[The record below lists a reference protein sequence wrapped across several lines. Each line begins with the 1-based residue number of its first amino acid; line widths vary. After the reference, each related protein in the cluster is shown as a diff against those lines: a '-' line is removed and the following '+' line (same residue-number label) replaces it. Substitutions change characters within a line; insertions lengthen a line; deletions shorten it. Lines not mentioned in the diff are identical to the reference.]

1 MSGALIIHQAGPAL
15 SVQDLGRPGYMAF
28 GLSQGGAADR
38 LALAEGAALLGQDP
52 ALAAVEMAGVGGIF
66 EASHDM
72 RVALTGAP
80 MKAMLDGQPL
90 VWNATQTVRAGQR
103 ISIGAA
109 LKGLYGYLHVG
120 GGIATP
126 KQLGSRSHHLTAG
139 IGAPITAGAHLPIG
153 TDPNFDQPDQ
163 RLPVSDRFSGGTL
176 RLLPSAQTHRFS
188 KAEIARFEATE
199 FVRTPRGN
207 RQGVQLGFEGA
218 PFATEQQLSILSEI
232 MVSGDVQ
239 MTGEGIPFVLLPECQ
254 TTGGYP
260 RIGTVMP
267 DDLPLVVQAAP
278 GTRLRFRF
286 LTIES
291 ALKATRMPVQVQS
304 NLKRA
309 MQPLIRDPR
318 EIRDLLS
325 YQLIGGVTSG
335 LELEAGDDQ
344 NG

>member
-1 MSGALIIHQAGPAL
+1 MSGSLIIHQAGPTL
-15 SVQDLGRPGYMAF
+15 SVQDFGRPGYMAF

-38 LALAEGAALLGQDP
+38 LALAEGAALLGQGP
-52 ALAAVEMAGVGGIF
+52 EFAALEMAGVGGIF
-66 EASHDM
+66 EASQDI
-72 RVALTGAP
+72 RIALTGAP
-80 MKAMLDGQPL
+80 MVASVDVQPL
-90 VWNATQTVRAGQR
+90 AWNASQTIRAGQR

-120 GGIATP
+120 GGITTP
-126 KQLGSRSHHLTAG
+126 RQMASRSHHIIAG
-139 IGAPITAGAHLPIG
+139 IGTPIKAGAHLPIG
-153 TDPNFDQPDQ
+153 VDANFDQPDQ
-163 RLPVSDRFSGGTL
+163 RLPIPDRFSGGTL
-176 RLLPSAQTHRFS
+176 RVLPSAQTHRFS

-207 RQGVQLGFEGA
+207 RQGVQLGFDGD

-232 MVSGDVQ
+232 MVAGDIQ
-239 MTGEGIPFVLLPECQ
+239 MTGEGNPYVLLPECQ

-267 DDLPLVVQAAP
+267 DDLPLVAQAAP

-286 LTIES
+286 VTIET
-291 ALKATRMPVQVQS
+291 ALEATRSPAQVQS
-304 NLKRA
+304 DLKRA

-325 YQLIGGVTSG
+325 YQLIGGVTTG
-335 LELEAGDDQ
+335 AELETDNDQ